1 MFPMLLQLITHEDG
15 YYALTKSGNV
25 VLIALVALLVIIAIL
40 AMTRKDKDT
49 DLRTI
54 RITVSAISLALAFVT
69 SFFRLFELPWGGSVT
84 LFSMFFVCFVG
95 YLYGPATGLTAAF
108 SYSILQFF
116 QSGGSY
122 VLSIPQ
128 ALFDYIFAFT
138 ALGIAGFFFK
148 KKNGLL
154 LGFIAGCIARGVF
167 ASIAGY
173 LYWMDYMPETFPK
186 SIAFLYPICYNY
198 SYILIE
204 MVMTIIV
211 LLLPPVKKAI
221 NMIAFEATRN
231 RRGAKVEA
239 KNDEQ

>member
-1 MFPMLLQLITHEDG
+1 M
-15 YYALTKSGNV
+15 
-25 VLIALVALLVIIAIL
+25 
-40 AMTRKDKDT
+40 
-49 DLRTI
+49 
-54 RITVSAISLALAFVT
+54 
-69 SFFRLFELPWGGSVT
+69 
-84 LFSMFFVCFVG
+84 
-95 YLYGPATGLTAAF
+95 
-108 SYSILQFF
+108 
-116 QSGGSY
+116 
-122 VLSIPQ
+122 LSIPQ

-239 KNDEQ
+239 KSDEQ